1 MGSRGSVLP
10 RDARGAPPP
19 AFGPPPQPRTPADTA
34 SPPAR
39 ADGFPHQYVPMRME
53 RQPRE
58 GEVLPNERARLLRPY
73 SVINVEL
80 YDDAHI
86 TMWIRG
92 TAPPPATP

>member
-1 MGSRGSVLP
+1 M
-10 RDARGAPPP
+10 
-19 AFGPPPQPRTPADTA
+19 
-34 SPPAR
+34 R

>member
-1 MGSRGSVLP
+1 
-10 RDARGAPPP
+10 
-19 AFGPPPQPRTPADTA
+19 
-34 SPPAR
+34 
-39 ADGFPHQYVPMRME
+39 MRME